1 MGLRI
6 LLATSALALGFAA
19 ASAVTATAAP
29 DRAELMKQHRGGTL
43 KLNAHGS
50 AGTIDPQINYESE
63 FWQLLYATNDGLV
76 TFKKVDGPD
85 SNTVVPDLAE
95 AVPAPQDGGKTYV
108 FKLRKGIKF
117 STGKEVTPA
126 DVVATFQRIFKVSS
140 PTAGS
145 FFNGI
150 VGAEACLKEAATCTL
165 AGGVISDDGA
175 GTVTFHLTDADA
187 DFFYKL
193 SAIHAAIVPAD
204 TPMKDLGTTPAA
216 ATGPYMIESYNPDR
230 GMKIARNPYFREF
243 SADAQ
248 PDGYV
253 DAMDYNFGLDDQAGV
268 TAVANGQADWTF
280 DDVPTDRLG
289 ELGSKYAKQVHV
301 HPLLAFYYVPMNVN
315 LPPFNNLKARQ
326 AVAYAVDRKALVGLF
341 GGPNLANPL
350 CQQLPVGMPGHEDYC
365 PFTANAGQ
373 KWTAPDMAKAR
384 QLIEESGTKGAQVTL
399 IGDDKAIPKSIATYM
414 QSLLRD
420 LGYDA
425 SLKVVSHNIQFTY
438 IQNTNNKV
446 QIAVSD
452 WYQDYPAPSDF
463 LGVLFSCSSFH
474 PGSDSSVNIS
484 GFCDQKI
491 EADMKKA
498 MATAVTDLPAAGKMW
513 AAVDKEVTDAA
524 PVASLFQPK
533 RVDFVASRVGNFL
546 YSDQLH
552 FLFSQAWVN

>member
-1 MGLRI
+1 
-6 LLATSALALGFAA
+6 
-19 ASAVTATAAP
+19 
-29 DRAELMKQHRGGTL
+29 
-43 KLNAHGS
+43 
-50 AGTIDPQINYESE
+50 
-63 FWQLLYATNDGLV
+63 
-76 TFKKVDGPD
+76 
-85 SNTVVPDLAE
+85 
-95 AVPAPQDGGKTYV
+95 
-108 FKLRKGIKF
+108 
-117 STGKEVTPA
+117 
-126 DVVATFQRIFKVSS
+126 
-140 PTAGS
+140 
-145 FFNGI
+145 
-150 VGAEACLKEAATCTL
+150 
-165 AGGVISDDGA
+165 
-175 GTVTFHLTDADA
+175 
-187 DFFYKL
+187 
-193 SAIHAAIVPAD
+193 
-204 TPMKDLGTTPAA
+204 
-216 ATGPYMIESYNPDR
+216 
-230 GMKIARNPYFREF
+230 
-243 SADAQ
+243 
-248 PDGYV
+248 
-253 DAMDYNFGLDDQAGV
+253 V

-341 GGPNLANPL
+341 GGPNLASPL

-365 PFTANAGQ
+365 PFTASPGQ

-384 QLIEESGTKGAQVTL
+384 QLVEESGTKGAQVTL

-491 EADMKKA
+491 EGDMKKA
-498 MATAVTDLPAAGKMW
+498 MATAVTDLPAAGKLW

-533 RVDFVASRVGNFL
+533 RVDFAASRVGNFL